1 MDIVTLTLIFIATLG
16 CGGAG
21 GYLLRKTLAAR
32 KKETAEAKAIE
43 LIEEAKRK
51 EKELNLKAKDKALSI
66 IESAKKE
73 EQERRDRL
81 IKLEERLANR
91 EKNLDHKLDQLDQK
105 QNILEADKT
114 KISKIKNEL
123 AEIRRKQ
130 LTTLEKVAKLTQAK
144 AREVLLEMVE
154 RDMKEK
160 ILGRIEKLKKL
171 EKEEAD
177 KNAQNIIGTAIQRYA
192 ASVASET
199 TTSTVALPSDEM
211 KGRII
216 GREGRNIKRIEELT
230 GVEVVVDD
238 TPGAIVISAF
248 SPIRRQVAKLALE
261 SLILDGRIH
270 PSKIEEAVQKAKK
283 VLATEIKE
291 AGETAVFELGI
302 ADFDPKLIQ
311 LLGRLKYRTS
321 YGQNV
326 LDHSI
331 QVANFSAL
339 IASQLGTNVQLAKK
353 AGLLHDIGKAVDHE
367 IEGTHIEI
375 GKNILKKFA
384 MPEELIHAM
393 ECHHGDT
400 EPHSVE
406 AMIVTAADAISA
418 ARPGARKDSYENYL
432 KRLEDLEN
440 VANSFEGV
448 EKSYAIQAGREVRV
462 FVRPGEIDDLE
473 ATKLAQKI
481 ADKVEN
487 DLKYPGEI
495 KVNVIRE
502 TRAIEIAR

>member
-1 MDIVTLTLIFIATLG
+1 MDIVTLALIFAATLG

-21 GYLLRKTLAAR
+21 GYLLRKSLAAR
-32 KKETAEAKAIE
+32 KKETAEAKVKEIFD
-43 LIEEAKRK
+43 EARRK
-51 EKELNLKAKDKALSI
+51 EKELTLKAKDKAIEI

-81 IKLEERLANR
+81 IKLEERLSNR
-91 EKNLDHKLDQLDQK
+91 ERSLDHKLDQLDQRNN
-105 QNILEADKT
+105 QLQADKT
-114 KISKIKNEL
+114 KINSIKNQL
-123 AEIRRKQ
+123 AEIKRKQ
-130 LTTLEKVAKLTQAK
+130 LATLEKVAKLTQAK

-154 RDMKEK
+154 KDMKDKMLE
-160 ILGRIEKLKKL
+160 RIEKLKKI

-177 KNAQNIIGTAIQRYA
+177 KNAQYIIGNAIQRYA
-192 ASVASET
+192 GSVASET
-199 TTSTVALPSDEM
+199 TTSTVSLPSDEM

-230 GVEVVVDD
+230 GVEIVVDD

-261 SLILDGRIH
+261 SLISDGRIH
-270 PSKIEEAVQKAKK
+270 PTKIEEAVQKAKK
-283 VLATEIKE
+283 SLATEIKE
-291 AGETAVFELGI
+291 AGEAAVFELGI

-339 IASQLGTNVQLAKK
+339 IAEQLGTNVQLAKK

-375 GKNILKKFA
+375 GKNILKKFGVQ
-384 MPEELIHAM
+384 EELIHAM
-393 ECHHGDT
+393 ECHHGDV

-432 KRLEDLEN
+432 KRLEELEN

-462 FVRPGEIDDLE
+462 FVKPEDIDDLA

-481 ADKVEN
+481 ADKVEE

-502 TRAIEIAR
+502 TRAIEFAR